1 MSTQDAKM
9 EKLVSMCKRRGY
21 IFGSSEI
28 YGGLSAVYD
37 YGPLGAELKRN
48 IKNFWWKWMVQ
59 RRDNIVGLDAAI
71 LMHPRVWEA
80 SGHVAGF
87 QDPLVDCRVTK
98 ARYRADQVYVF
109 KPQPEAENQFMFAF
123 RENDDEAAIKKIKK
137 IAKTDP
143 DAYEKVLL
151 TDVPVEDF
159 NRIVGPD
166 VKEPG
171 TLTEPRQFN
180 LMFKT
185 HVGPVEESGNVV
197 YMRPETAQG
206 IYVNFTNVA
215 NSTRVKVPF
224 GIAQIGK
231 AFRNEIT
238 TENYIFRTREFE
250 QMEMQFFVRPGTDME
265 WFEHW
270 KQDRIQYYKELGI
283 QQEKL
288 RFHQH
293 GEDELAH
300 YAAAAFDIQYEFPF
314 GWKELEGI
322 HNRTDFDLKAHQEF
336 SGKDQSYFDDETKE
350 KYIPYIVETSAGCDR
365 TLLTVLVDAFEEQ
378 QLEKDSRTVLH
389 LHPALAPIKA
399 GIFPLVKKEG
409 LAELARELYDELKL
423 SYPVF
428 YDEGGAVGRRYR
440 RQDEIG
446 TPYCFTVD
454 FQTKED
460 QTVTVR
466 DRDSMEQERIPMDQ
480 VFHYLFRKIDKGE

>member
-1 MSTQDAKM
+1 MPEDTKM

-48 IKNFWWKWMVQ
+48 VKNFWWKWMVQ
-59 RRDNIVGLDAAI
+59 KRDNIVGLDAAI

-109 KPQPEAENQFMFAF
+109 VPPDDAESQLMFAF
-123 RENDDEAAIKKIKK
+123 RENEDEAAAKKVTK
-137 IAKTDP
+137 IAKADP
-143 DAYEKVLL
+143 STYDKVLL
-151 TDVPVEDF
+151 TEVPVSDF
-159 NRIVGPD
+159 TRLVGPD

-185 HVGPVEESGNVV
+185 HVGPIEDSANVV

-206 IYVNFTNVA
+206 IFVNFSNVV

-250 QMEMQFFVRPGTDME
+250 QMEMQFFVRPGTDMD

-270 KQDRIQYYKELGI
+270 KQDRIQYYKDLGI
-283 QQEKL
+283 NQDKL

-300 YAAAAFDIQYEFPF
+300 YAAAAFDIQYKFPF

-322 HNRTDFDLKAHQEF
+322 HNRTDFDLNAHQEF

-350 KYIPYIVETSAGCDR
+350 KYIPFIVETSAGCDR

-378 QLEKDSRTVLH
+378 ELEKDTRTVLH

-409 LAELARELYDELKL
+409 LAEIARELYDKLKV

-466 DRDSMEQERIPMDQ
+466 DRDSMEQERIPLDN
-480 VFHYLFRKIDKGE
+480 VFDYLFKKIEKGE